1 MRIYEL
7 CALSIF
13 SRILEGLLL
22 KGMLQ
27 TCIILR
33 PSQMFKYHQKNSE
46 KLFCLIGFFYW
57 SCDLF
62 VRSWWSH
69 DVVLV
74 PKSPLQFSGVTQN
87 CHIGS
92 YSQLS
97 LHFECIVTLF
107 ITTSWSISN
116 PSFKGRNMMLFT
128 EQFLKPLLTKQFWN
142 CYQQLLKFV
151 FVMSSILLHPSKV
164 HFHP

>member
-13 SRILEGLLL
+13 SRILEGLVL

-46 KLFCLIGFFYW
+46 KLFCLIGFFIDHATYLFGRDSHMTLYW
-57 SCDLF
+57 CPN
-62 VRSWWSH
+62 H
-69 DVVLV
+69 HYI
-74 PKSPLQFSGVTQN
+74 FSGVTQN

-107 ITTSWSISN
+107 ITT
-116 PSFKGRNMMLFT
+116 G
-128 EQFLKPLLTKQFWN
+128 
-142 CYQQLLKFV
+142 
-151 FVMSSILLHPSKV
+151 
-164 HFHP
+164 